1 MKLAPAGLGAEP
13 KKVAL
18 LAGILVLGVVVIWL
32 ENRSD
37 TPVAATVTAP
47 VAAPAPI
54 QPLPEKDTPAAT
66 QTEAAPAAGATATA
80 PVVQRRAPLG
90 MDSGNDS
97 FVPSLKKN
105 DDLDG
110 SKIDPRIRL
119 DLLAKVRAVPLEG
132 GASSLFEFSKSPE
145 ELVAKVDP
153 IKPGPV
159 PVPPPVVKSTAPA
172 KPPGPPPAPP
182 IPFKYYGYSGKAAD
196 GQLEEGF
203 FLEGDPTSGSIY
215 LQREGDIV
223 KDRYKIV
230 RIGLRSAVVED
241 TVTHNEQTLKLP
253 EDQQ

>member
-18 LAGILVLGVVVIWL
+18 LAGILLLGVVVIWL

-37 TPVAATVTAP
+37 APVAATVTAP
-47 VAAPAPI
+47 VASAPPI
-54 QPLPEKDTPAAT
+54 EPLPEKETPAAGT
-66 QTEAAPAAGATATA
+66 AAA

-90 MDSGNDS
+90 MDSGNDA
-97 FVPSLKKN
+97 FVPSLKKS
-105 DDLDG
+105 DDLDM

-153 IKPGPV
+153 IKPAAV
-159 PVPPPVVKSTAPA
+159 PVPPPVVKPAAPP

-182 IPFKYYGYSGKAAD
+182 IPFKYYGYEGKAAD
-196 GQLEEGF
+196 GQLEQGF
-203 FLEGDPTSGSIY
+203 FLEGDPTKGDIY
-215 LQREGDIV
+215 LKREGDII
-223 KDRYKIV
+223 KDRYKVV

-241 TVTHNEQTLKLP
+241 TVTHNQQTLKLP